1 MLILFFRTLI
11 LYALVVIFMRIS
23 GKQQIG
29 QLQPYELVIAIMIA
43 DLVAI
48 PMQNKGIPLL
58 SGIIPILTLLVS
70 QLFFILLINEELKS
84 KSYNL
89 RYTYYFN

>member
-29 QLQPYELVIAIMIA
+29 QLQHYELVIAIMIA

-70 QLFFILLINEELKS
+70 QLFL
-84 KSYNL
+84 SYL
-89 RYTYYFN
+89 